1 MTAST
6 GIDHIQTTH
15 AGSLPRT
22 PEILA
27 ANEARAQGRDSGELE
42 QLLATAVVDVVA
54 RQKAAGIEIANDGE
68 YGHTMTGP
76 VDYGAWWNY
85 VFARLGGLEQTDFD
99 RWADRTQHR
108 SSPGHIVLT
117 SFYDRRDRARFRE
130 AYEEPTSGILA
141 HRKAATQPKV
151 AGPLTYIGHD
161 DVRRDVANLTNAL
174 RENGMSTG
182 FIASLSPGSCA
193 RITNEYYRTEE
204 ELLFACADAMREEYM
219 AILDAG
225 LNVQLDDPSLAESW
239 DQINPEPALE
249 DYRAYIAKRI
259 EATNHALRGLPKER
273 IRMHVC
279 WGSWHG
285 PHTTDIP
292 FADIVD
298 EVLKANVGTFVSRRA
313 TCATSTSGG
322 SGRRRS
328 CPRAP
333 GSRPAS
339 SATRRTSSSTP
350 TSSPTASSG
359 SRASSAARTSSPP
372 PTAVSA
378 GGCTRRSRGPSSRPS
393 ARVLGA
399 PPRGSGG
406 SRLRPRPEVGSARR
420 VRPRRGCPAPAACG
434 GTAGPA
440 RRARRRPRAAARRRP
455 RTRCAGPARAG
466 RAGACRAG
474 RRRAAARGR

>member
-27 ANEARAQGRDSGELE
+27 ANEARAQGRDSGELD
-42 QLLATAVVDVVA
+42 QLLTTAVVDVVA

-68 YGHTMTGP
+68 FGHTMTGP

-85 VFARLGGLEQTDFD
+85 VFARLGGLEQTDYD

-117 SFYDRRDRARFRE
+117 SFYDRRDRERFRE

-161 DVRRDVANLTNAL
+161 DVRRDAANLTNAL

-259 EATNHALRGLPKER
+259 EATNHALRGLPRER

-298 EVLKANVGTFVSRRA
+298 EVLKANVGTFVFEAGNVRHEHEWRIWETTKLPDGA
-313 TCATSTSGG
+313 
-322 SGRRRS
+322 RI
-328 CPRAP
+328 AP
-333 GSRPAS
+333 GVVSHATNVVEHAELVAQRIRRFTDIVGADRVIAS
-339 SATRRTSSSTP
+339 TDC
-350 TSSPTASSG
+350 G
-359 SRASSAARTSSPP
+359 L
-372 PTAVSA
+372 
-378 GGCTRRSRGPSSRPS
+378 GGRIHPDIAWAKLES
-393 ARVLGA
+393 LGE
-399 PPRGSGG
+399 G
-406 SRLRPRPEVGSARR
+406 
-420 VRPRRGCPAPAACG
+420 
-434 GTAGPA
+434 A
-440 RRARRRPRAAARRRP
+440 RRA
-455 RTRCAGPARAG
+455 
-466 RAGACRAG
+466 
-474 RRRAAARGR
+474 

>member
-54 RQKAAGIEIANDGE
+54 RQQAAGIEIANDGE

-85 VFARLGGLEQTDFD
+85 VFARLGGLEQTDYD

-141 HRKAATQPKV
+141 HRTAATQPKV
-151 AGPLTYIGHD
+151 TGPLTYIGHD
-161 DVRRDVANLTNAL
+161 DVGRDAANLTNAL

-298 EVLKANVGTFVSRRA
+298 EVLKANVGTFVFEAGNVRHEHEWRIWETTKLPEGARIAPGVVSHATNVVEHPDLVADRIERFARLVGRENVIATTDCGLGGRVHPQIAWAKLEALGEGARRA
-313 TCATSTSGG
+313 T
-322 SGRRRS
+322 
-328 CPRAP
+328 
-333 GSRPAS
+333 
-339 SATRRTSSSTP
+339 
-350 TSSPTASSG
+350 
-359 SRASSAARTSSPP
+359 ARLW
-372 PTAVSA
+372 
-378 GGCTRRSRGPSSRPS
+378 G
-393 ARVLGA
+393 
-399 PPRGSGG
+399 
-406 SRLRPRPEVGSARR
+406 
-420 VRPRRGCPAPAACG
+420 
-434 GTAGPA
+434 
-440 RRARRRPRAAARRRP
+440 
-455 RTRCAGPARAG
+455 
-466 RAGACRAG
+466 
-474 RRRAAARGR
+474 

>member
-161 DVRRDVANLTNAL
+161 DVRRDAANLTNAL

-298 EVLKANVGTFVSRRA
+298 EVLKANVGTFVFEAGNVRHEHEWRIWETTKLPEGARIAPGVVSHATNVVEHPDLVADRIERFARLVGRENVIATTDCGLGGRVHPQIAWAKLEALGEGARRA
-313 TCATSTSGG
+313 T
-322 SGRRRS
+322 
-328 CPRAP
+328 
-333 GSRPAS
+333 
-339 SATRRTSSSTP
+339 
-350 TSSPTASSG
+350 
-359 SRASSAARTSSPP
+359 ARLW
-372 PTAVSA
+372 
-378 GGCTRRSRGPSSRPS
+378 G
-393 ARVLGA
+393 
-399 PPRGSGG
+399 
-406 SRLRPRPEVGSARR
+406 
-420 VRPRRGCPAPAACG
+420 
-434 GTAGPA
+434 
-440 RRARRRPRAAARRRP
+440 
-455 RTRCAGPARAG
+455 
-466 RAGACRAG
+466 
-474 RRRAAARGR
+474 

>member
-298 EVLKANVGTFVSRRA
+298 EVLKANVGTFVFEAGNVRHEHEWRIWETTKLPEGARIAPGVVSHATNVVEHPDLVADRIERFARLVGRENVIATTDCGLGGRVHPQIAWAKLEALGEGARRA
-313 TCATSTSGG
+313 T
-322 SGRRRS
+322 
-328 CPRAP
+328 
-333 GSRPAS
+333 
-339 SATRRTSSSTP
+339 
-350 TSSPTASSG
+350 
-359 SRASSAARTSSPP
+359 ARLW
-372 PTAVSA
+372 
-378 GGCTRRSRGPSSRPS
+378 G
-393 ARVLGA
+393 
-399 PPRGSGG
+399 
-406 SRLRPRPEVGSARR
+406 
-420 VRPRRGCPAPAACG
+420 
-434 GTAGPA
+434 
-440 RRARRRPRAAARRRP
+440 
-455 RTRCAGPARAG
+455 
-466 RAGACRAG
+466 
-474 RRRAAARGR
+474 